1 MRFNSPPQQR
11 QTPFLQLQ
19 GIRLMSWA
27 MVPLGEVNWRD
38 SSSSSSWLSPW
49 LKVANWWVASR
60 TKSFSKSN
68 FSSLA
73 KRSKFTKVPTKE
85 QIKSD
90 VKLHKL
96 VKVWMKCDY
105 FSKSFLSLILLTICI
120 LKNLNFQFIAPSFL
134 ENLKKVPINR
144 QFVCF
149 VNFLIFCQFFR

>member
-1 MRFNSPPQQR
+1 MRTNSPPQQR

-38 SSSSSSWLSPW
+38 SSSSSSWLRPW
-49 LKVANWWVASR
+49 LKVANCWVASR

-96 VKVWMKCDY
+96 VKVWMKYDY

-120 LKNLNFQFIAPSFL
+120 LKKFKFSISCAFFCKSFLNF
-134 ENLKKVPINR
+134 
-144 QFVCF
+144 
-149 VNFLIFCQFFR
+149 